1 MDSVTTAVSAGET
14 TREPVLDTREIP
26 LELLASHPGA
36 QRMVTRIQDRMEERW
51 RVPVTSFNSSV

>member
-1 MDSVTTAVSAGET
+1 VDSVTTAVSADET

-36 QRMVTRIQDRMEERW
+36 QRMVTRIQGRMEEQW